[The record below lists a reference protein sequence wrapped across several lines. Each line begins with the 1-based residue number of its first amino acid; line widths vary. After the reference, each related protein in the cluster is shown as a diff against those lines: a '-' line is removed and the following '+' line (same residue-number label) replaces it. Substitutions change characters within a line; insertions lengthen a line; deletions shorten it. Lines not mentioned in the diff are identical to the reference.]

1 MIGLGDLESVTWS
14 LEGLQHLASRK
25 IAAPYR
31 VEKRGLPAGW
41 LASGLVA
48 LPPNWSWRK
57 MRWGWVASVG
67 CFLSCFFPISPTR
80 RNLLNTGMTTG
91 PVIGAT
97 PCVGFAWTSIWI
109 GGTAADSNRCP
120 LTGRAS
126 GNRSSRV
133 TRWYSGSPS
142 CPITKRGSRMSC
154 LPPMRDSRLS
164 TSRSRW
170 VRAHEVQ
177 RARRERTK
185 PGDELRS
192 VARREGSPAS
202 FRPVRTPSAIP
213 RTPASAPRSELSPS
227 DSIAPRQIW
236 GQPPRLSATSG
247 PEWRTNR
254 LGIPRVG
261 PS

>member
-1 MIGLGDLESVTWS
+1 M
-14 LEGLQHLASRK
+14 
-25 IAAPYR
+25 
-31 VEKRGLPAGW
+31 
-41 LASGLVA
+41 
-48 LPPNWSWRK
+48 
-57 MRWGWVASVG
+57 
-67 CFLSCFFPISPTR
+67 
-80 RNLLNTGMTTG
+80 
-91 PVIGAT
+91 
-97 PCVGFAWTSIWI
+97 
-109 GGTAADSNRCP
+109 
-120 LTGRAS
+120 
-126 GNRSSRV
+126 

-185 PGDELRS
+185 PGDELQS

-227 DSIAPRQIW
+227 DSTAPRQIW
-236 GQPPRLSATSG
+236 GQPARLSATSG
-247 PEWRTNR
+247 PMWRTNCPR
-254 LGIPRVG
+254 IPRSRAIMTTDDLSASEQARSTSSYIGTVIDRSSRTSE
-261 PS
+261 PALTSARCRRPT